1 MMYTSSSLP
10 NVCGHQYGAADFKKG
25 RASRLMMESDLD
37 IARRAKIRPIEEVA
51 NKLGLQGCDLVLQG
65 PSIAKIS
72 WGRLKQ
78 AGGENQGFLVLV
90 TSVNPTPF
98 GEGKTVTTIG
108 LNQGLNRRGHNATC
122 VIREPSMGPVFGI
135 KGGAAGGGFSQ
146 VLPMEEINLHFTGD
160 LHAVTMAHNLCSA
173 MLDNHLHRSNALN
186 LDLDR
191 ILWPR
196 VIDMNDRSLREVTV
210 GLGGKA
216 NGITRTERF
225 DITASSEVMAILVL
239 SKDYA
244 DLRARL
250 GRIAIGVS
258 THGDLVTA
266 EDLGCAGAM
275 ALLLRNALLPNLVQ
289 TLEGDPAFIHGGP
302 FANIA
307 HGNSSIIGDSIA
319 FSCADYVV
327 TEAGFG
333 AEMGAEKALQI
344 KAQAA
349 GKVPDCLILN
359 VTVRAMK
366 LHGGGFSTGGGKR
379 PPKEELEGENV
390 EATRSGATTN
400 LRRHVLNLSST
411 NVPVIVSI
419 NRFSSDTDAELEA
432 IREEAIAAGARDV
445 VIFEGHAKGGEGA
458 VNLADAVVE
467 ACASHDAAGRPY
479 DPIVEPGMPADQ
491 TILRI
496 ATKVYGAHTV
506 DFSPEA
512 IKTLESLREWG
523 LENLPVCMAKTQYS
537 FSHKPTE
544 LGAPIGFTL
553 PIRELRLNSGAGF
566 IVAVCGSMMTMP
578 GLPVRPAAIDMDMD
592 DDGRLTGVFS

>member
-1 MMYTSSSLP
+1 M
-10 NVCGHQYGAADFKKG
+10 D
-25 RASRLMMESDLD
+25 SDLD
-37 IARRAKIRPIEEVA
+37 IARNATTRPIQEVA
-51 NKLGLQGCDLVLQG
+51 DKLGLERSDLILQG
-65 PSIAKIS
+65 SSIAKIS
-72 WGRLKQ
+72 WDRLKQ
-78 AGGENQGFLVLV
+78 AGEGKQGFLILV

-135 KGGAAGGGFSQ
+135 KGGAAGGGYSQ

-173 MLDNHLHRSNALN
+173 MLDNHLHRGNDLN

-216 NGITRTERF
+216 NGIVRTERF
-225 DITASSEVMAILVL
+225 DITAASEVMAILVL

-258 THGDLVTA
+258 TDGDLVTA

-307 HGNSSIIGDSIA
+307 HGNSSIIGDSLA
-319 FSCADYVV
+319 LSCADYVV

-333 AEMGAEKALQI
+333 ADMGAEKALQI
-344 KAQAA
+344 KAQAS
-349 GKVPDCLILN
+349 GKVPDCIVLN

-366 LHGGGFSTGGGKR
+366 LHGDGFSTGGGKR
-379 PPKEELEGENV
+379 PPKEELEAENV
-390 EATRSGATTN
+390 EATRSGAAKN
-400 LRRHVLNLSST
+400 LRRHVRNLSST
-411 NVPVIVSI
+411 NLPVVVSI
-419 NRFSSDTDAELEA
+419 NRFASDTDAEVAA

-445 VIFEGHAKGGEGA
+445 VVFEGHAKGGQGA
-458 VNLADAVVE
+458 VALADAVVE
-467 ACASHDAAGRPY
+467 ACAAHDSAGRPY
-479 DPIVEPGMPADQ
+479 DPLVEPGMSTDQ
-491 TILRI
+491 TIQSV
-496 ATKVYGAHTV
+496 ATNVYGADTV
-506 DFSPEA
+506 EFSPEA
-512 IKTLESLREWG
+512 QNTLELLQEWG

-537 FSHKPTE
+537 FSHEGTA
-544 LGAPIGFTL
+544 LGAPSGFTL

-578 GLPVRPAAIDMDMD
+578 GLPIRPAAMDMDMD
-592 DDGRLTGVFS
+592 EDGRLTGVFS

>member
-1 MMYTSSSLP
+1 
-10 NVCGHQYGAADFKKG
+10 
-25 RASRLMMESDLD
+25 MMESDLD
-37 IARRAKIRPIEEVA
+37 IARKAKIRPIEEVA
-51 NKLGLQGCDLVLQG
+51 NKLGLQRCDLVLQG

-72 WGRLKQ
+72 WDRLKQ
-78 AGGENQGFLVLV
+78 AGEENQGFLVLV

-186 LDLDR
+186 LDLER

-216 NGITRTERF
+216 NGIVRTERF

-258 THGDLVTA
+258 TDGDLVTA
-266 EDLGCAGAM
+266 DDLGCAGAM

-349 GKVPDCLILN
+349 GKVPDCLVLN

-390 EATRSGATTN
+390 EATRSGAATN

-411 NVPVIVSI
+411 NIPVIVSI
-419 NRFSSDTDAELEA
+419 NRFSSDTDAEVEA

-467 ACASHDAAGRPY
+467 ACAAHDAAGRPY

-512 IKTLESLREWG
+512 NKTLESLREWG

-537 FSHKPTE
+537 FSHEPTE
-544 LGAPIGFTL
+544 LGAPTGFTL

>member
-1 MMYTSSSLP
+1 
-10 NVCGHQYGAADFKKG
+10 
-25 RASRLMMESDLD
+25 MMESDLD
-37 IARRAKIRPIEEVA
+37 IARKVAIRPIEEVA
-51 NKLGLQGCDLVLQG
+51 DKLGLRGSDLVLQG

-72 WGRLKQ
+72 WDKLKQ
-78 AGGENQGFLVLV
+78 AGGETKGFLVLV

-173 MLDNHLHRSNALN
+173 MLDNHLHRGNDLN
-186 LDLDR
+186 LDLDKV
-191 ILWPR
+191 LWPR

-216 NGITRTERF
+216 NGVVRAERF

-239 SKDYA
+239 SKDYS

-258 THGDLVTA
+258 TEGDLVTA

-319 FSCADYVV
+319 FACADYVV

-349 GKVPDCLILN
+349 GKVPDCIVLN

-379 PPKEELEGENV
+379 PTKEELELENV
-390 EATRSGATTN
+390 EAARGGAATN
-400 LRRHVLNLSST
+400 LRRHVRNLSST
-411 NVPVIVSI
+411 DIPVVVSI
-419 NRFSSDTDAELEA
+419 NLFSGDTEAEVEA

-458 VNLADAVVE
+458 VKLADAVVE
-467 ACASHDAAGRPY
+467 ACAAHDADGRPY
-479 DPIVEPGMPADQ
+479 SPIVEPGMTADQ

-496 ATKVYGAHTV
+496 ATKVYGAKTV

-512 IKTLESLREWG
+512 NKTLESLREWG

-537 FSHKPTE
+537 FSHEPKE
-544 LGAPIGFTL
+544 LGAPSGFAL

-566 IVAVCGSMMTMP
+566 IVAICGSMMTMP
-578 GLPVRPAAIDMDMD
+578 GLPVRPAAIDMDMG

>member
-1 MMYTSSSLP
+1 M
-10 NVCGHQYGAADFKKG
+10 D
-25 RASRLMMESDLD
+25 SDLD
-37 IARRAKIRPIEEVA
+37 IARNATTRPIQQVA
-51 NKLGLQGCDLVLQG
+51 DKLGLERSDLILQG
-65 PSIAKIS
+65 SSIAKIS
-72 WGRLKQ
+72 WDRLKQ
-78 AGGENQGFLVLV
+78 AGEGKQGFLILV

-173 MLDNHLHRSNALN
+173 MLDNHLHRGNDLN

-216 NGITRTERF
+216 NGIVRTERF
-225 DITASSEVMAILVL
+225 DITAASEVMAILVL

-258 THGDLVTA
+258 SDGNLVTA

-307 HGNSSIIGDSIA
+307 HGNSSIIGDSLA
-319 FSCADYVV
+319 LSCADYVV

-333 AEMGAEKALQI
+333 ADMGAEKALQI
-344 KAQAA
+344 KAQAS
-349 GKVPDCLILN
+349 GKVPDCIVLN

-366 LHGGGFSTGGGKR
+366 LHGDGFSTGGGKR
-379 PPKEELEGENV
+379 PPKEELEAENV
-390 EATRSGATTN
+390 EATRSGAATN
-400 LRRHVLNLSST
+400 LRRHVRNLSST
-411 NVPVIVSI
+411 KLPVVVSI
-419 NRFSSDTDAELEA
+419 NRFASDTDAEVTA

-445 VIFEGHAKGGEGA
+445 VVFEGHAKGGQGA
-458 VNLADAVVE
+458 VALADAVVE
-467 ACASHDAAGRPY
+467 ACATHDSAGRPY
-479 DPIVEPGMPADQ
+479 DPLVEPGMSADQ
-491 TILRI
+491 TIQSV
-496 ATKVYGAHTV
+496 ATNVYGADTV
-506 DFSPEA
+506 EFSPEA
-512 IKTLESLREWG
+512 QNTLELLQEWG

-537 FSHKPTE
+537 FSHEGTA
-544 LGAPIGFTL
+544 LGAPSGFTL

-578 GLPVRPAAIDMDMD
+578 GLPIRPAAMDMDMD
-592 DDGRLTGVFS
+592 EDGRLTGVFS

>member
-1 MMYTSSSLP
+1 
-10 NVCGHQYGAADFKKG
+10 
-25 RASRLMMESDLD
+25 MMESDLD
-37 IARRAKIRPIEEVA
+37 IARKAKIRPIEEVA
-51 NKLGLQGCDLVLQG
+51 NKLGLQRCDLVLQG

-72 WGRLKQ
+72 WDRIKQ
-78 AGGENQGFLVLV
+78 AGEENQGFLILV

-216 NGITRTERF
+216 NGIVRTERF

-244 DLRARL
+244 DLRDRL

-258 THGDLVTA
+258 TDGDLVTA
-266 EDLGCAGAM
+266 DDLGCAGAM

-390 EATRSGATTN
+390 EATRSGAATN

-419 NRFSSDTDAELEA
+419 NRFSSDTDDEIEA

-467 ACASHDAAGRPY
+467 ACAAHDVAGRPY

-496 ATKVYGAHTV
+496 ATKVYGAQTV

-512 IKTLESLREWG
+512 NKTLESLREWG

-537 FSHKPTE
+537 FSHEPTQ

>member
-1 MMYTSSSLP
+1 M
-10 NVCGHQYGAADFKKG
+10 D
-25 RASRLMMESDLD
+25 SDLD
-37 IARRAKIRPIEEVA
+37 IARKATTRPIQEVA
-51 NKLGLQGCDLVLQG
+51 DKLGLERSDLILQG
-65 PSIAKIS
+65 SSIAKIS
-72 WGRLKQ
+72 WDRLKQ
-78 AGGENQGFLVLV
+78 AGEGKQGFLILV

-108 LNQGLNRRGHNATC
+108 LNQGLNRRGHNGTC

-173 MLDNHLHRSNALN
+173 MLDNHLHRGNN
-186 LDLDR
+186 LDLDLNR

-216 NGITRTERF
+216 NGIVRTERF
-225 DITASSEVMAILVL
+225 DITAASEVMAILVL

-258 THGDLVTA
+258 TDGGLVTA

-307 HGNSSIIGDSIA
+307 HGNSSIIGDSLA
-319 FSCADYVV
+319 LSCADYVV

-333 AEMGAEKALQI
+333 ADMGAEKALQI

-349 GKVPDCLILN
+349 GKVPDCLVLN

-366 LHGGGFSTGGGKR
+366 LHGDGFSTGGGKR
-379 PPKEELEGENV
+379 PPKEELEAENV
-390 EATRSGATTN
+390 EATRAGAATN
-400 LRRHVLNLSST
+400 LRRHVRNLSST
-411 NVPVIVSI
+411 NVPVVVSI
-419 NRFSSDTDAELEA
+419 NRFASDTDAEIEA
-432 IREEAIAAGARDV
+432 IREEAVAAGARDV
-445 VIFEGHAKGGEGA
+445 VVFEGHAKGGQGA
-458 VNLADAVVE
+458 VDLADAVVE

-491 TILRI
+491 TILRV
-496 ATKVYGAHTV
+496 ATNVYGAHTV

-512 IKTLESLREWG
+512 HKTLESLREWG

-537 FSHKPTE
+537 FSHEPTE
-544 LGAPIGFTL
+544 LGAPTGFTL

-578 GLPVRPAAIDMDMD
+578 GLPIRPAAMDMDMD

>member
-1 MMYTSSSLP
+1 M
-10 NVCGHQYGAADFKKG
+10 D
-25 RASRLMMESDLD
+25 SDLD
-37 IARRAKIRPIEEVA
+37 IARKATTRPIQEVA
-51 NKLGLQGCDLVLQG
+51 DKLGLERSDLILQG
-65 PSIAKIS
+65 SSIAKIT
-72 WGRLKQ
+72 WDRLKQ
-78 AGGENQGFLVLV
+78 AGDGKQGYLILV

-135 KGGAAGGGFSQ
+135 KGGAAGGGLSQ

-173 MLDNHLHRSNALN
+173 MLDNHLHRGNN
-186 LDLDR
+186 LDLDLNR

-216 NGITRTERF
+216 NGIVRTERF
-225 DITASSEVMAILVL
+225 DITAASEVMAILVL

-258 THGDLVTA
+258 TNGDLVTA

-307 HGNSSIIGDSIA
+307 HGNSSIIGDSLA
-319 FSCADYVV
+319 LSCADYVV

-333 AEMGAEKALQI
+333 ADMGAEKALQI
-344 KAQAA
+344 KAQAS
-349 GKVPDCLILN
+349 GKVPDCLVLN

-366 LHGGGFSTGGGKR
+366 LHGDGFSTGGGKR
-379 PPKEELEGENV
+379 PPKEELEAENV
-390 EATRSGATTN
+390 EATRAGAATN
-400 LRRHVLNLSST
+400 LRRHVRNLSST
-411 NVPVIVSI
+411 NVPVVVSI
-419 NRFSSDTDAELEA
+419 NRFASDTDAEIEA
-432 IREEAIAAGARDV
+432 IREEAVAAGARDV
-445 VIFEGHAKGGEGA
+445 VVFEGHAKGGQGA

-479 DPIVEPGMPADQ
+479 DPIVEPGLPADQ
-491 TILRI
+491 TILRV
-496 ATKVYGAHTV
+496 ATNVYGAQTV

-512 IKTLESLREWG
+512 QKTLELLREWG

-537 FSHKPTE
+537 FSHEGTV
-544 LGAPIGFTL
+544 LGAPTGFTL

-578 GLPVRPAAIDMDMD
+578 GLPIRPAAMDMDMD
-592 DDGRLTGVFS
+592 EDGRLTGVFS

>member
-1 MMYTSSSLP
+1 
-10 NVCGHQYGAADFKKG
+10 
-25 RASRLMMESDLD
+25 MESDLD
-37 IARRAKIRPIEEVA
+37 IARKAKIRPIEEVA
-51 NKLGLQGCDLVLQG
+51 NKLGLQRCDLVLQG

-72 WGRLKQ
+72 WDRLKQ
-78 AGGENQGFLVLV
+78 AGEENQGFLVLV

-186 LDLDR
+186 LDLER

-216 NGITRTERF
+216 NGIVRTERF

-258 THGDLVTA
+258 TDGDLVTT

-349 GKVPDCLILN
+349 GKVPDCLVLN

-390 EATRSGATTN
+390 EATRSGAATN

-411 NVPVIVSI
+411 NIPVIVSI
-419 NRFSSDTDAELEA
+419 NRFSSDTDAEVEA

-458 VNLADAVVE
+458 VSLADAVVE
-467 ACASHDAAGRPY
+467 ACAAHDAAGRPY

-512 IKTLESLREWG
+512 NKTLESLREWG

-537 FSHKPTE
+537 FSHEPTE

>member
-1 MMYTSSSLP
+1 M
-10 NVCGHQYGAADFKKG
+10 
-25 RASRLMMESDLD
+25 MMESDLD
-37 IARRAKIRPIEEVA
+37 IARKATTRPIEEVA
-51 NKLGLQGCDLVLQG
+51 DKLGLERSDLILQG
-65 PSIAKIS
+65 SSIAKIS
-72 WGRLKQ
+72 WDRLKQ
-78 AGGENQGFLVLV
+78 AGEGKQGFLILV

-173 MLDNHLHRSNALN
+173 MLDNHLHRGNN
-186 LDLDR
+186 LDLDLNR

-216 NGITRTERF
+216 NGIVRTERF
-225 DITASSEVMAILVL
+225 DITAASEVMAILVL

-258 THGDLVTA
+258 TNGGLVTA

-307 HGNSSIIGDSIA
+307 HGNSSIIGDSLA
-319 FSCADYVV
+319 LSCADYVV

-333 AEMGAEKALQI
+333 ADMGAEKALQI

-349 GKVPDCLILN
+349 GKVPDCLVLN

-366 LHGGGFSTGGGKR
+366 LHGDGFSTGGGKR
-379 PPKEELEGENV
+379 PPKEELEAENV
-390 EATRSGATTN
+390 EATRAGAATN
-400 LRRHVLNLSST
+400 LRRHVRNLSST
-411 NVPVIVSI
+411 NVPVVVSI
-419 NRFSSDTDAELEA
+419 NRFASDTDAEIEA
-432 IREEAIAAGARDV
+432 IREEAVAAGARDV
-445 VIFEGHAKGGEGA
+445 VVFEGHAKGGQGA
-458 VNLADAVVE
+458 VALADAVVE
-467 ACASHDAAGRPY
+467 ACASHEAAGRPY
-479 DPIVEPGMPADQ
+479 DPIVEPGLPADQ
-491 TILRI
+491 TILRV
-496 ATKVYGAHTV
+496 ATNVYGAHTV

-512 IKTLESLREWG
+512 HKTLELLREWG

-537 FSHKPTE
+537 FSHEGTV
-544 LGAPIGFTL
+544 LGAPTGFTL

-578 GLPVRPAAIDMDMD
+578 GLPIRPAAMDMDMD
-592 DDGRLTGVFS
+592 EDGRLTGVFS